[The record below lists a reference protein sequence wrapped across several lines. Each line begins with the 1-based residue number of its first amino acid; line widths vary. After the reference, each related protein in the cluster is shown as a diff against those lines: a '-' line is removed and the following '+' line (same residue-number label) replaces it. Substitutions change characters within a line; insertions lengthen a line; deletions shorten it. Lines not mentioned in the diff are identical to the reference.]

1 MNSDEVFEALELIA
15 SNPSKLYKI
24 DLLKEFLEDNTF
36 KNIIILAY
44 NPFITFGVKSKTI
57 TISHTG
63 DKVFN
68 DQIYNMFDKLSTR
81 ALTGN
86 AAREEIFYQ
95 MSLMSPESQRLF
107 NRVLDKNLEA
117 GFDVKSINKACKGL
131 IPEFAYMRCSLPKD
145 SDPSK
150 WEWDATHY
158 SQEKADGLFINITYL
173 SNGSITYN
181 TRKGQEFPIWELYDL
196 AREARMHLISNHQ
209 YHGEMLVTRNGEIL
223 SRKEGNGVLNSILK
237 GGVFGEGEK
246 PLVKLWDIIPMD
258 VLSGQKRSNIYTTRY
273 NSLVILLEGAS
284 DFIKIIETET
294 VKSLDEARNHYSK
307 MRLEGKEGTILKR
320 NTGIWKNGTSKDQ
333 VKFKDE
339 KVADLIILAQN
350 EGTGKNKETFGSLLC
365 SSEDGLLLVSVSGFT
380 DEKRKEIYDNWSTW
394 EGLIIHVKYN
404 ELIHDINGDY
414 SLFLPRFDGIAFD
427 KSHADDLG
435 RIIKENE

>member
-1 MNSDEVFEALELIA
+1 
-15 SNPSKLYKI
+15 
-24 DLLKEFLEDNTF
+24 
-36 KNIIILAY
+36 
-44 NPFITFGVKSKTI
+44 
-57 TISHTG
+57 
-63 DKVFN
+63 
-68 DQIYNMFDKLSTR
+68 
-81 ALTGN
+81 
-86 AAREEIFYQ
+86 
-95 MSLMSPESQRLF
+95 
-107 NRVLDKNLEA
+107 
-117 GFDVKSINKACKGL
+117 
-131 IPEFAYMRCSLPKD
+131 
-145 SDPSK
+145 
-150 WEWDATHY
+150 
-158 SQEKADGLFINITYL
+158 
-173 SNGSITYN
+173 
-181 TRKGQEFPIWELYDL
+181 
-196 AREARMHLISNHQ
+196 
-209 YHGEMLVTRNGEIL
+209 
-223 SRKEGNGVLNSILK
+223 
-237 GGVFGEGEK
+237 
-246 PLVKLWDIIPMD
+246 
-258 VLSGQKRSNIYTTRY
+258 
-273 NSLVILLEGAS
+273 LLEGAS

-365 SSEDGLLLVSVSGFT
+365 SSEDGLLFVSVSGFT